1 MRFFITTTIAIAIAS
16 SFASCS
22 SDVNI
27 EPTDDNVAT
36 IQFYISS
43 DDDIDIYNTRTLQ
56 TADNTKWFAQ
66 IGTEAQGNVND
77 LVGKTFTP
85 GEYSIK
91 VSNFPDIVSALEY
104 NNGIGTAYY
113 EATQQV
119 TLAKGLNTV
128 SIACG
133 KAQNSKISVNWD
145 GTNDVQG
152 LSMTNVVASQ
162 QTENRSYTFASSES
176 CAFFYANS
184 DIQCV
189 INYNYNGTQKTV
201 TKTISNPQ
209 PATEYKLVVTAN
221 SNGTIITMSVT
232 YDDEFTD
239 GGTTST
245 EIDAATGEEVI
256 TNN

>member
-1 MRFFITTTIAIAIAS
+1 MRFFINTIMAIATAS
-16 SFASCS
+16 SFTSCT

-27 EPTDDNVAT
+27 EPADDNVAT

-43 DDDIDIYNTRTLQ
+43 DDDINIYNTRAIQ
-56 TADNTKWFAQ
+56 TADNSKWFAQ
-66 IGTEAQGNVND
+66 IGTEAQGNVID

-91 VSNFPDIVSALEY
+91 VSNFPDIVSALEH
-104 NNGIGTAYY
+104 NDGVGAAYY

-152 LSMTNVVASQ
+152 LSMTNVEASQ
-162 QTENRSYTFASSES
+162 QTGNRSYTFTSSES
-176 CAFFYANS
+176 GAFFYANS
-184 DIQCV
+184 DIECV
-189 INYNYNGTQKTV
+189 INYTYNGTQKTV
-201 TKTISNPQ
+201 TKTINNPQ

-232 YDDEFTD
+232 YDDEFAD

-256 TNN
+256 TTH